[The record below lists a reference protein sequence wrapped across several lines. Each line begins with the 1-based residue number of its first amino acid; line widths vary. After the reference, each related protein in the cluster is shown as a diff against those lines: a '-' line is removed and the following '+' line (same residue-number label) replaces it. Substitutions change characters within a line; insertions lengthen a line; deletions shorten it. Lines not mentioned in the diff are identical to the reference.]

1 MKKFSKKGRVIL
13 LTSLTIFVLFTTCI
27 ASFAWFMTV
36 SPTTP
41 LETISG
47 SMDISIK
54 KVSAYRYVYPYFN
67 SSDTYID
74 YTQKGKVKEVVMK
87 DSQIKEM
94 GKLPLRASEPKNDKN
109 YYLIGNCTFL
119 GLEDVTKEYSLDT
132 GLTFFSKLDNS
143 YQISDVIIS
152 AGSIFGVSDG
162 NGKILLKNEDDV
174 TGMEEFTFKDGFLQA
189 KTAGRYSLILTIDG
203 GSAKL
208 EIKKTTRTDDAILS
222 MTLFDPTYAKLYSPN
237 VATAIK
243 DQNTL
248 LVYDVTL
255 DVKNEDHAFLLSC
268 DVKRSTS
275 SVLEY
280 PISNYLS
287 YQIEK
292 ADESPKFSNDIYKH
306 FHDIRSDD
314 SSLKTFDE
322 STSSLNILSEEIK
335 STSEITSCHYYI
347 AIDYVANKLNEF
359 MKESNLGR
367 SFDLKRDYTFYFSS
381 SQIIHEKG
389 SQSNEKE

>member
-74 YTQKGKVKEVVMK
+74 YTQNGNVKEVVMK

-94 GKLPLRASEPKNDKN
+94 GNLPSQASKPKNDKN
-109 YYLIGNCTFL
+109 YYLIGNSTFL
-119 GLEDVTKEYSLDT
+119 GDGTKEYSLDT

-152 AGSIFGVSDG
+152 AGSIFGVSNG
-162 NGKILLKNEDDV
+162 NGNILLKNEGNV

-189 KTAGRYSLILTIDG
+189 KTAGRYSLTLTFDDG

-208 EIKKTTRTDDAILS
+208 KIEKTKRTDDAILS
-222 MTLFDPTYAKLYSPN
+222 MTLFDPTYAKLYSSN

-255 DVKNEDHAFLLSC
+255 DVKNEDHDFLLSC
-268 DVKRSTS
+268 DVKRST

-292 ADESPKFSNDIYKH
+292 ANGSLKFSNDIYKH
-306 FHDIRSDD
+306 FHDKESNDG
-314 SSLKTFDE
+314 SLKTFDE
-322 STSSLNILSEEIK
+322 STSSLNILFEEIE
-335 STSEITSCHYYI
+335 STSQTTSCHYYI

>member
-1 MKKFSKKGRVIL
+1 MKKFSKKGRIIL

-47 SMDISIK
+47 SMDISIN

-74 YTQKGKVKEVVMK
+74 YTQPGKVKEVVMK
-87 DSQIKEM
+87 DSQNKEM
-94 GKLPLRASEPKNDKN
+94 GSLPSQASDPKQDQN
-109 YYLIGNCTFL
+109 YYLIGNSTFL
-119 GLEDVTKEYSLDT
+119 GDGSTEYSLDS
-132 GLTFFSKLDNS
+132 GLTFFAKLDKN

-162 NGKILLKNEDDV
+162 NGKLLLKQASDV
-174 TGMEEFTFKDGFLQA
+174 DGMDGFTFKEGLLQA
-189 KTAGRYSLILTIDG
+189 KAAGRYSLTLTVNGDSAKLTIDR
-203 GSAKL
+203 
-208 EIKKTTRTDDAILS
+208 KKRDDDNAILS
-222 MTLFDPTYAKLYSPN
+222 MTLFDPTYAKLYSKD

-243 DQNTL
+243 EQNTL

-255 DVKNEDHAFLLSC
+255 DVKNEDHDFRLSC

-275 SVLEY
+275 SVIEY

-292 ADESPKFSNDIYKH
+292 ANGNLTSAQEIYEY
-306 FHDIRSDD
+306 FHDKASSDN
-314 SSLKTFDE
+314 SLKTFEE
-322 STSSLNILSEEIK
+322 STSSLNILSKEIQ
-335 STSEITSCHYYI
+335 SASETTSCHYYI
-347 AIDYVANKLNEF
+347 AIDYVADKIDEF

-367 SFDLKRDYTFYFSS
+367 SFDLIRDYTFYFSS
-381 SQIIHEKG
+381 SQIIHEQG

>member
-87 DSQIKEM
+87 DSEIEEM
-94 GKLPLRASEPKNDKN
+94 GNLPSQASKPKNDQN
-109 YYLIGNCTFL
+109 YYLIGNSTFL
-119 GLEDVTKEYSLDT
+119 GLGDVTKEYSLDT

-162 NGKILLKNEDDV
+162 NGNLLLKQDRDV

-203 GSAKL
+203 NSARL
-208 EIKKTTRTDDAILS
+208 EIEKRTRTDDAILS
-222 MTLFDPTYAKLYSPN
+222 MTLFDPTYAKLYSLN

-243 DQNTL
+243 DQKTL

-255 DVKNEDHAFLLSC
+255 DVKNEDHDFLLSC
-268 DVKRSTS
+268 DVKRSIS

-292 ADESPKFSNDIYKH
+292 ADGSLTSADAIFKH
-306 FHDIRSDD
+306 FHDKESDD
-314 SSLKTFDE
+314 SSLKTFE
-322 STSSLNILSEEIK
+322 ASTSSLNILSEKIE
-335 STSEITSCHYYI
+335 STYHTTSCHYYI
-347 AIDYVANKLNEF
+347 AIDYVAGKLDEF

>member
-87 DSQIKEM
+87 DSQIEEM
-94 GKLPLRASEPKNDKN
+94 GNLPSPTHPKNDQN
-109 YYLIGNCTFL
+109 YYLIGNSTFL
-119 GLEDVTKEYSLDT
+119 GDGTKEYSLDT

-152 AGSIFGVSDG
+152 AGSIFGVSGGKG
-162 NGKILLKNEDDV
+162 NLILKQESDV

-189 KTAGRYSLILTIDG
+189 KTAGRYSLILTIDDG

-208 EIKKTTRTDDAILS
+208 KIEKTTRTDDAILS

-255 DVKNEDHAFLLSC
+255 DVKNEDHDFLLSC

-275 SVLEY
+275 SALEY

-292 ADESPKFSNDIYKH
+292 ADGSPKFSNDIYNY
-306 FHDIRSDD
+306 FHRKGSDD

-322 STSSLNILSEEIK
+322 STSSLNILSEEIE
-335 STSEITSCHYYI
+335 STSHTTSCHYYI
-347 AIDYVANKLNEF
+347 AIDYVAGKLDEF

>member
-74 YTQKGKVKEVVMK
+74 YTQEGMVKEVVMK
-87 DSQIKEM
+87 DSQIEEM
-94 GKLPLRASEPKNDKN
+94 GNLPLKASDQKNDQN
-109 YYLIGNCTFL
+109 YYLIGNSTFL
-119 GLEDVTKEYSLDT
+119 GDGTKEYSLDT

-162 NGKILLKNEDDV
+162 KGNLILKQESYV

-189 KTAGRYSLILTIDG
+189 KTAGRYSLILTIDDG
-203 GSAKL
+203 DSAKL
-208 EIKKTTRTDDAILS
+208 KIEKTTRTDEAILS
-222 MTLFDPTYAKLYSPN
+222 MTLFDPTYAKLYSPD

-255 DVKNEDHAFLLSC
+255 DVKNEDHDFLLSC

-292 ADESPKFSNDIYKH
+292 ADVSLTSADAIFKH
-306 FHDIRSDD
+306 FHDKESDD
-314 SSLKTFDE
+314 GSLKTFE
-322 STSSLNILSEEIK
+322 ASTSSLNILSKKIE
-335 STSEITSCHYYI
+335 STFHTTSCHYYI
-347 AIDYVANKLNEF
+347 AIDYVAGKLDEF

>member
-1 MKKFSKKGRVIL
+1 M
-13 LTSLTIFVLFTTCI
+13 
-27 ASFAWFMTV
+27 
-36 SPTTP
+36 
-41 LETISG
+41 E
-47 SMDISIK
+47 ISIK

-74 YTQKGKVKEVVMK
+74 YTQEGQVKEVVMK
-87 DSQIKEM
+87 DSEIEKM
-94 GKLPLRASEPKNDKN
+94 GNLPSPAYDPKNDQN
-109 YYLIGNCTFL
+109 YYLIGNSTFL
-119 GLEDVTKEYSLDT
+119 GDGTKEYSLDT

-162 NGKILLKNEDDV
+162 KGNLILKQESYV
-174 TGMEEFTFKDGFLQA
+174 AGMEEFTFKDGFLQA

-243 DQNTL
+243 EQNTL
-248 LVYDVTL
+248 LVYDVIL
-255 DVKNEDHAFLLSC
+255 DVTNEDHDFLLSC

-275 SVLEY
+275 SVLGY

-287 YQIEK
+287 YQIKK
-292 ADESPKFSNDIYKH
+292 ADGSPKIPNDIYKH
-306 FHDIRSDD
+306 FHDKRSND

-322 STSSLNILSEEIK
+322 STSSLNILSEKIE
-335 STSEITSCHYYI
+335 STFQTTSC
-347 AIDYVANKLNEF
+347 
-359 MKESNLGR
+359 
-367 SFDLKRDYTFYFSS
+367 
-381 SQIIHEKG
+381 
-389 SQSNEKE
+389 

>member
-1 MKKFSKKGRVIL
+1 
-13 LTSLTIFVLFTTCI
+13 
-27 ASFAWFMTV
+27 
-36 SPTTP
+36 
-41 LETISG
+41 
-47 SMDISIK
+47 
-54 KVSAYRYVYPYFN
+54 
-67 SSDTYID
+67 
-74 YTQKGKVKEVVMK
+74 
-87 DSQIKEM
+87 
-94 GKLPLRASEPKNDKN
+94 
-109 YYLIGNCTFL
+109 
-119 GLEDVTKEYSLDT
+119 
-132 GLTFFSKLDNS
+132 
-143 YQISDVIIS
+143 
-152 AGSIFGVSDG
+152 
-162 NGKILLKNEDDV
+162 
-174 TGMEEFTFKDGFLQA
+174 MEEFTFKDGFLQA
-189 KTAGRYSLILTIDG
+189 KTAGRYSLTLTFDG
-203 GSAKL
+203 GSAQL

-248 LVYDVTL
+248 LVYDVIL
-255 DVKNEDHAFLLSC
+255 DVTNEDHDFLLSC

-292 ADESPKFSNDIYKH
+292 ANESLKISNDIYNY
-306 FHDIRSDD
+306 FHRKGSDD
-314 SSLKTFDE
+314 SSLKTFE
-322 STSSLNILSEEIK
+322 ASTSSLKILSDEIK

-389 SQSNEKE
+389 RQSNEKE

>member
-41 LETISG
+41 LETITG

-54 KVSAYRYVYPYFN
+54 KASAYRYVYPYFN

-94 GKLPLRASEPKNDKN
+94 GNLPSQASKPKNDKN
-109 YYLIGNCTFL
+109 YYLIGNSTFL
-119 GLEDVTKEYSLDT
+119 GDGTKEYSLDT

-152 AGSIFGVSDG
+152 AGSIFGVSNG
-162 NGKILLKNEDDV
+162 NGNILLKNEGNV
-174 TGMEEFTFKDGFLQA
+174 TGMEEFTFKNGFLQA
-189 KTAGRYSLILTIDG
+189 KTAGRYSLTLTFDDG

-208 EIKKTTRTDDAILS
+208 KIEKTKRTDDAILS

-255 DVKNEDHAFLLSC
+255 DVKNEDHDFLLSC

-292 ADESPKFSNDIYKH
+292 AGVSLTNAEAIYNY
-306 FHDIRSDD
+306 FHGIKSDD
-314 SSLKTFDE
+314 GSLKTFE
-322 STSSLNILSEEIK
+322 ASTSSLNILSEKIE
-335 STSEITSCHYYI
+335 STFKTTSCHYYI
-347 AIDYVANKLNEF
+347 AIDYVAGKLDEF